1 MPDSQPDQPMRIIA
15 PSILASDFCALGD
28 EIDSVMRCG
37 AQWIHVDVMDG
48 AFTKNLAVGIPIV
61 KSVRKRF
68 PEAFLDCH
76 LMIERPDE
84 FINEFHSAGASQ
96 ITIHVE
102 STTSVGIRETLTRIR
117 ALGLRAGIALKPH
130 TPVATILPFIDEVD
144 MVLVMTVE
152 PGWGGQAFMH
162 KTMETVRRVRAASAS
177 IDIQVDGGINKLTAV
192 EAVQAGANVLV
203 AGSAIF
209 GLKTDEERAE
219 AIAHMQN
226 C

>member
-1 MPDSQPDQPMRIIA
+1 MPDSQPDQPMRSIA

-28 EIDSVMRCG
+28 EIDSVIRCG

-68 PEAFLDCH
+68 PDAFLDCH

-144 MVLVMTVE
+144 MVLAMTVE

-162 KTMETVRRVRAASAS
+162 ETMETVRRVRGASAS

-209 GLKTDEERAE
+209 GLQTDKERAE